1 MKKIAFVLVA
11 MFAIVLTGCK
21 TERSKVTVT
30 VEDSLG
36 LPVAQRYVFYA
47 DYATLITDAIAP
59 SPEELATGVSDVWE
73 VATTNAAGFV
83 TLDISLSVAKLKYC
97 FMVYDMGSKDW
108 KEKTVELRRGVNEE
122 INFVVNQ

>member
-47 DYATLITDAIAP
+47 DYATLISDAIAP

-83 TLDISLSVAKLKYC
+83 TLDISLSVSKLTIYARFLQK
-97 FMVYDMGSKDW
+97 SS
-108 KEKTVELRRGVNEE
+108 
-122 INFVVNQ
+122 

>member
-30 VEDSLG
+30 VEDALG

-83 TLDISLSVAKLKYC
+83 TLDISLSVSKLKYC
-97 FMVYDMGSKDW
+97 FMVYDMGTKDW

>member
-83 TLDISLSVAKLKYC
+83 TLDISLSVSKLKYS
-97 FMVYDMGSKDW
+97 FMVYDMGTKEW